1 MSEQT
6 KNVKTVN
13 DQIKELLDAR
23 KLRIV
28 MASTSM
34 NDIITLDATIINVL
48 LAEISRLTNM
58 IVTEK
63 IPETKSE

>member
-6 KNVKTVN
+6 KNVKTIN

-28 MASTSM
+28 MASTSI

-48 LAEISRLTNM
+48 LAEISRLKGNM
-58 IVTEK
+58 NTTET
-63 IPETKSE
+63 PETKSE